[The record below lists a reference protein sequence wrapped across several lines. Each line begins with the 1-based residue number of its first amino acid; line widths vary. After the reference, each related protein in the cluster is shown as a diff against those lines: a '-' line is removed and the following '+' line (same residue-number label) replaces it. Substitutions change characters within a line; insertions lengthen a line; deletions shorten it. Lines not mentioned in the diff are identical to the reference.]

1 MTKKLTKAELAAKD
15 ARQRAE
21 SATHAVSMSAITA
34 WRFAGI
40 AGEQDPQTL
49 AVEIGMRI
57 LEVTKGDMREPE
69 RMLMGQAMAL
79 QTIFAN
85 LANRAA
91 LNMGEH
97 MNATE
102 RYMRLALKA
111 QAQCRATLETLAM
124 LKTPPV
130 VIARQANVTTG
141 PQQINNGMAAPSR
154 AREIETQ
161 PNELL
166 EANHGERMD
175 TRAASTTSGA
185 DPAMATLEEIDR
197 PADR

>member
-1 MTKKLTKAELAAKD
+1 MTKKPTKAELVAKE

-21 SATHAVSMSAITA
+21 SATHAVTMSAITA

-40 AGEQDPQTL
+40 VG
-49 AVEIGMRI
+49 EIGLRI

-79 QTIFAN
+79 QSIFAN

-97 MNATE
+97 LDATE

-111 QAQCRATLETLAM
+111 QAQCRATLETLAI
-124 LKTPPV
+124 LKNPPL

-154 AREIETQ
+154 AREVENR

-166 EANHGERMD
+166 EANDGERMD
-175 TRAASTTSGA
+175 SGATGAASGA
-185 DPAMATLEEIDR
+185 DPAMAALGTLDR
-197 PADR
+197 AANR

>member
-49 AVEIGMRI
+49 AVEIGLRI

-85 LANRAA
+85 LTNRAA

-97 MNATE
+97 LDATD

-124 LKTPPV
+124 LKNPPV

-154 AREIETQ
+154 AREIESQ

-175 TRAASTTSGA
+175 TRAASATSGA
-185 DPAMATLEEIDR
+185 DPAMATLEKIDR
-197 PADR
+197 PANR